1 MKNKKLI
8 EDKNGLLT
16 VNIPPSKR
24 ELDNFIKIFIF
35 KKFHLNHLKKN
46 IRKMKLNLMN

>member
-24 ELDNFIKIFIF
+24 ELDNFY
-35 KKFHLNHLKKN
+35 KN
-46 IRKMKLNLMN
+46 IYFNK